1 MKKKIVLILVTVC
14 FFSSIIIAY
23 ASTNKFNYSIN
34 DISLNINDKNNS
46 IMNNFND
53 KYSLNISTSSENS
66 DLEEEIKLLTKKTT
80 YLLFGPFNN
89 QNESSKDFYN
99 RYKEWLNLRYN
110 PEIPK
115 GDSINGFDVNSQ
127 EYKDDLVSGMAIPQ
141 IFNQIDEMGFIYNS
155 YGDIKISIG
164 DEIIESTIVLPNVK
178 IKAENKEDPMK
189 YDYIKTNFIMHY
201 FYKNL
206 NGVWKLYYLYGE
218 DATDIDEFFNA
229 LESSESKVM
238 SIAPSY
244 ESNISKV
251 YSFDKLNAVTDTEI
265 SNVFNK
271 NANNIVFLNGYYNNM
286 VVSSANGFFIDDGLI
301 VTTWQFLEKSLL
313 NAQYITIKDLENAI
327 SIEGIVTVNPEA
339 DIAVIKVK
347 ERNKN
352 VSLGDSKTLNNEDP
366 VIVISSKSGTGL
378 VTQKGII
385 TYNKEYIKTTIPLTD
400 TDEGSPLLNIN
411 GEVIGI
417 NTSKLTNS
425 SMSIANNVAG
435 LIELKSKFKDVNYN
449 NIESIS
455 FEKLKEN
462 YYYIKYDKEQVINN
476 IPKSKWKN
484 YSKLGNIDKKIKLEL
499 LKASYKDGIVSL
511 RYKNNISK
519 YISSMQLSLSF
530 KEQLKKDGFKE
541 ILNSSDETIYQNN
554 KYKIIIMDEHEYLI
568 IVMVKL

>member
-127 EYKDDLVSGMAIPQ
+127 EYKDDLVSGMAIAQ
-141 IFNQIDEMGFIYNS
+141 IFNQVEERGFIYNS
-155 YGDIKISIG
+155 YGDIRVSIG
-164 DEIIESTIVLPNVK
+164 DEIIESTIVIPNMK
-178 IKAENKEDPMK
+178 MKSENKEDPMK

-206 NGVWKLYYLYGE
+206 NGTWKLYYLYGE
-218 DATDIDEFFNA
+218 DATDIDEYFNA
-229 LESSESKVM
+229 LENTESKVM

-244 ESNISKV
+244 ESNISKI
-251 YSFDKLNAVTDTEI
+251 YSFDKLNAVTDSEI
-265 SNVFNK
+265 SSIFNK
-271 NANNIVFLNGYYNNM
+271 NASNIVFLNGYYNNM
-286 VVSSANGFFIDDGLI
+286 VVASANGFFIGDGLI
-301 VTTWQFLEKSLL
+301 LTTWKFLEKSLL
-313 NAQYITIKDLENAI
+313 NAQYITIKNLEKSMN
-327 SIEGIVTVNPEA
+327 IEGIVTVNPEV
-339 DIAVIKVK
+339 DIAIIKVK
-347 ERNKN
+347 ERNKS
-352 VSLGDSKTLNNEDP
+352 VDLGDSKDLNLEDP
-366 VIVISSKSGTGL
+366 VVIISSKSGTGL
-378 VTQKGII
+378 VTQKGIV
-385 TYNKEYIKTTIPLTD
+385 TYNKDYLKTSIPLTD
-400 TDEGSPLLNIN
+400 TDEGSPLLNIK

-425 SMSIANNVAG
+425 SMSIANNSNG
-435 LIELKSKFKDVNYN
+435 LIELKSKFKDINYDD
-449 NIESIS
+449 IDAIS

-476 IPKSKWKN
+476 IPKSKWKK
-484 YSKLGNIDKKIKLEL
+484 YSKIGSIDEKIKLEL
-499 LKASYKDGIVSL
+499 LKANYKNGIVSL

-519 YISSMQLSLSF
+519 YISSMQLALSF
-530 KEQLKKDGFKE
+530 KEQLKTDGFKE
-541 ILNSSDETIYQNN
+541 VFNSSNKAIYESN
-554 KYKIIIMDEHEYLI
+554 KYQIIIMDEHEYLI